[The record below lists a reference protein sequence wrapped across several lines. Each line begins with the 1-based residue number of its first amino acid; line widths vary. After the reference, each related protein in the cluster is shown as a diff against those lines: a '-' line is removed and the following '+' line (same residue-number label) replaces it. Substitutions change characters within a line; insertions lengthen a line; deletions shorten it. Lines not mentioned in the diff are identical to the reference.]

1 MDDYEWINQTH
12 FECCH
17 ILRCLYTLSNQS
29 LDNWLNW
36 YSDKHWNYFCKGLC
50 WNSWKLFCKHINFYL
65 ILLLILI
72 KKYTLNYILKCI
84 LHQFKP
90 DSEGNAVRSSTVFPR
105 RNPMKLMSNIFS
117 LSFLVT
123 CLVSISAFMLLN
135 SFNDLLL
142 FHTKYSL

>member
-1 MDDYEWINQTH
+1 MHNISWMLINDGRLWMNKSNS
-12 FECCH
+12 FWM
-17 ILRCLYTLSNQS
+17 LRCLYTLSNQS

-36 YSDKHWNYFCKGLC
+36 YSDKHWNDFCKGLC
-50 WNSWKLFCKHINFYL
+50 WNSWKLFCKHIHFYL
-65 ILLLILI
+65 I
-72 KKYTLNYILKCI
+72 LNYILKCI
-84 LHQFKP
+84 LHKFKP